1 MPKFTHLH
9 VHSHYSLLDGLP
21 KIDEL
26 VARTKELG
34 MDSIALT
41 DHGVLYGAVE
51 FYQKAKKA
59 GIKPIIGVETYVAP
73 RDRFSKESSER
84 YYHLIL
90 LAKDQ
95 TGWKNLIKLV
105 TKAHLEGFYYKPR
118 VDKDILREHSEGL
131 IALSACLGGEIG
143 QALIAKNYD
152 SAKQIALEHEGI
164 FGKGNYYIE
173 VQKHPSIKE
182 SEDIEADLIKLSKE
196 TGIPLAA
203 TQDLHYLKPEDAHY
217 HDILLAIQT
226 GNKLTDDDRL
236 SFKNEDFSL
245 TSPEEMEKKFAH
257 IPGAVENTGK
267 IAEMC
272 NFEMELGKPL
282 LPNFPKPDGKTANV
296 YLRELVEERI
306 GNRYPGEKKT
316 AEVLERMEYEIGVI
330 EKTGYADY
338 FLIVQ
343 DLINWAKNHG
353 ISVGPGRGSAAGSI
367 VSYILN
373 ITDIDPLK
381 YGLLFERFLNPE
393 RIQMPD
399 IDIDFAD
406 IRRDEVLAYAR
417 QKYGEDHVAQIIT
430 FGTMAARAA
439 IRDAGRAMGVPYSF
453 CDQVAKLIPFNP
465 TQGMKEGWLKK
476 CLEEV
481 EDLKLFYNSNPQAKE
496 LIDTAMHLE
505 GVVRHASVHACG
517 TVISRDP
524 LDEHVPLQFAP
535 QDKNIIITQIEMHG
549 IEDLGLLKI
558 DFLGLKNLT
567 IIEDTVRLVKELQGK
582 DIKIED
588 IPLDDKK
595 TFELLQRGDT
605 TGVFQ
610 FESSGMRR
618 YMKEIG
624 PTELEDLIALVA
636 LYRPGPIE
644 LIPSF
649 IKRKHG
655 EETITYLHPK
665 LEPILKN
672 TYGIGVYQE
681 QMMRIARDLAGY
693 SLAEADTL
701 RKAIGKKIKS
711 LLDEQKEKLTS
722 GMIKNGIDKRT
733 AQAIWELFPPFARYG
748 FNKSHAACY
757 AMIGYRTAYLRAN
770 FPEEFMASLLN
781 ADAGDTDRISF
792 LVNEARQANVEV
804 LSPDVNKSFAR
815 FSPEGSPSQ
824 VSHGEIREG
833 NKIRFGLLAVK
844 NVGQA
849 IAEAIVQE
857 RIERGPYKDF
867 ADLLSR
873 VNHKDLNKKS
883 LESLAK
889 GGAFDSL
896 KIERSQILENI
907 DDILRFA
914 QAARKGGAQT
924 QNSLFGSMPAP
935 AAAPLKLKPVP
946 PATSNQRLAWEKE
959 LLGFYLSDHPLNP
972 YSDKIKEVK
981 ARTIDEVR
989 SVKNTDLIYRTAG
1002 IISKVHKII
1011 TKTGQP
1017 MMFVT
1022 IEDFSPHPMELV
1034 VFNNILQKTQAVWNE
1049 NSVIVV
1055 EGKVNHRNGEPS
1067 LIVDR
1072 AKVLEA

>member
-1 MPKFTHLH
+1 MSRFTHLH
-9 VHSHYSLLDGLP
+9 VHSHYSLLDGLA

-59 GIKPIIGVETYVAP
+59 GIKPILGVEAYVAP

-90 LAKDQ
+90 LVKNA

-118 VDKDILREHSEGL
+118 VDKDLLREHHEGL

-143 QALIAKNYD
+143 QALLAKNYD
-152 SAKQIALEHEGI
+152 SAKQIALEHEKI

-173 VQKHPSIKE
+173 IQKHPNIKE
-182 SEDIEADLIKLSKE
+182 SEDIEADLIKLSAE

-257 IPGAVENTGK
+257 VPEAVANTVK

-272 NFEMELGKPL
+272 NFEMELGKTL
-282 LPNFPKPDGKTANV
+282 LPNFAKPDGKTANA

-306 GNRYPGEKKT
+306 GNRYPGDKKT
-316 AEVLERMEYEIGVI
+316 KEVLERVEYEMGVI
-330 EKTGYADY
+330 EKTGFADY

-367 VSYILN
+367 VSYILS

-381 YGLLFERFLNPE
+381 YDLLFERFLNPE

-476 CLEEV
+476 CLDEV
-481 EDLKLFYNSNPQAKE
+481 EDLKIFYNSNPQAKE

-524 LDEHVPLQFAP
+524 LDERVPLQFAP
-535 QDKNIIITQIEMHG
+535 QDKDIIITQIEMHG

-567 IIEDTVRLVKELQGK
+567 IIEDTLRLVKELQNK
-582 DIKIED
+582 DLKIED
-588 IPLDDKK
+588 IPLDDAK

-636 LYRPGPIE
+636 LYRPGPME

-655 EETITYLHPK
+655 EEKITYQHPK
-665 LEPILKN
+665 LEPIFK
-672 TYGIGVYQE
+672 TTCGIGVYQE

-711 LLDEQKEKLTS
+711 LLDEQKEKLIS
-722 GMIKNGIDKRT
+722 GMVKNGIDART
-733 AQAIWELFPPFARYG
+733 AMSIWELFPPFARYG

-757 AMIGYRTAYLRAN
+757 AMIGYRTAYLKAH

-792 LVNEARQANVEV
+792 LINEARQSNVEV
-804 LSPDVNKSFAR
+804 LSPDINKSFTR
-815 FSPEGSPSQ
+815 FSPEGA
-824 VSHGEIREG
+824 
-833 NKIRFGLLAVK
+833 KIRFGLLAVK

-849 IAEAIVQE
+849 IAEAIVEE
-857 RIERGPYKDF
+857 RVNRGPFKDF
-867 ADLLSR
+867 ADVLSR

-889 GGAFDSL
+889 GGTFDSL
-896 KIERSQILENI
+896 GIERNQILENI
-907 DDILRFA
+907 DEILRFA
-914 QAARKGGAQT
+914 QASRKGGSVQQNTLFGAAAAQT
-924 QNSLFGSMPAP
+924 AS
-935 AAAPLKLKPVP
+935 PLKLKPST
-946 PATSNQRLAWEKE
+946 PAASSQKLAWEKE

-981 ARTIDEVR
+981 ARSIDEVR
-989 SVKNTDLIYRTAG
+989 KVTNTNLIYRTAG
-1002 IISKVHKII
+1002 IISKTHKII
-1011 TKTGQP
+1011 TKNGQP
-1017 MMFVT
+1017 MLFVT
-1022 IEDFSPHPMELV
+1022 LEDFSPQPLELV
-1034 VFNNILQKTQAVWNE
+1034 IFNNTMQKTQNIWNE
-1049 NSVIVV
+1049 NNVIVV

-1067 LIVDR
+1067 LIVER
-1072 AKVLEA
+1072 AKILEI